1 MVTFYSTHCPK
12 CNILEKKLKAAN
24 IDYTENND
32 VNIMLSKGLR
42 TAPALEVDGEIYT
55 FTQAIEWLKKQEG

>member
-32 VNIMLSKGLR
+32 VDVMLSKGLS
-42 TAPALEVDGEIYT
+42 TTPALEVDSEIYT
-55 FTQAIEWLKKQEG
+55 FAQAVEWLKKQEG

>member
-32 VNIMLSKGLR
+32 VDIMLSKGLR

-55 FTQAIEWLKKQEG
+55 FTQAIEWLKNQEG

>member
-1 MVTFYSTHCPK
+1 MVTFYSTRCPK

-32 VNIMLSKGLR
+32 VDVMLSKGLL

-55 FTQAIEWLKKQEG
+55 FAQAVEWLKEQEG

>member
-12 CNILEKKLKAAN
+12 CIILEKKLKAAN

-32 VNIMLSKGLR
+32 VDVMLSKGLL
-42 TAPALEVDGEIYT
+42 TAPALEVDGKIYT
-55 FTQAIEWLKKQEG
+55 FTQAVEWLKNQEG

>member
-55 FTQAIEWLKKQEG
+55 FTQAIEWLKNQEG

>member
-24 IDYTENND
+24 INYTENND
-32 VNIMLSKGLR
+32 VDVMLSKGLR
-42 TAPALEVDGEIYT
+42 TAPALEVDGKIYT
-55 FTQAIEWLKKQEG
+55 FAQAVEWLKNQEG

>member
-24 IDYTENND
+24 INYTENND
-32 VNIMLSKGLR
+32 VDVMLSKGLL

-55 FTQAIEWLKKQEG
+55 FAQAVEWLKNQEG

>member
-42 TAPALEVDGEIYT
+42 TAPALEVDREIYT
-55 FTQAIEWLKKQEG
+55 FTQAIEWLKNQKG

>member
-24 IDYTENND
+24 IDYKENND

-55 FTQAIEWLKKQEG
+55 FTQAIEWLKNQEG

>member
-32 VNIMLSKGLR
+32 VDVMLSKGLL
-42 TAPALEVDGEIYT
+42 TAPVLEVDGEIYT
-55 FTQAIEWLKKQEG
+55 FTQAVEWLKNQEG

>member
-12 CNILEKKLKAAN
+12 CNILEKNLKAAN

-55 FTQAIEWLKKQEG
+55 FTQAIEWLKNQEG

>member
-32 VNIMLSKGLR
+32 VDVMLSKGLR

-55 FTQAIEWLKKQEG
+55 FTQAIEWLKNQEG

>member
-32 VNIMLSKGLR
+32 VDVMLSKGLS
-42 TAPALEVDGEIYT
+42 TTPALEVDGEIYT
-55 FTQAIEWLKKQEG
+55 FTQAVEWLKKQEG

>member
-32 VNIMLSKGLR
+32 VDVMLSKGLL

-55 FTQAIEWLKKQEG
+55 FVQTVEWLKKQEG

>member
-12 CNILEKKLKAAN
+12 CNILEKKLKASN

-55 FTQAIEWLKKQEG
+55 FTQAIEWLKNQEG

>member
-42 TAPALEVDGEIYT
+42 TAPALEVDGKIYT
-55 FTQAIEWLKKQEG
+55 FTQAIEWLKNQEG

>member
-12 CNILEKKLKAAN
+12 CNILEKKLKASN

-32 VNIMLSKGLR
+32 VDVMLSKDIL

-55 FTQAIEWLKKQEG
+55 FTQAVKWLKKQGG

>member
-12 CNILEKKLKAAN
+12 CHILEKKLKAAN

-32 VNIMLSKGLR
+32 VDVMLSKGLL

-55 FTQAIEWLKKQEG
+55 FTQAVEWLKNQEG

>member
-12 CNILEKKLKAAN
+12 CNILEKKLKASN
-24 IDYTENND
+24 INYIENND
-32 VNIMLSKGLR
+32 VDVMLSKGLL

-55 FTQAIEWLKKQEG
+55 FTQAVEWLKKQED

>member
-12 CNILEKKLKAAN
+12 CNILEKKLKASN

-32 VNIMLSKGLR
+32 VVVMLSKGLL
-42 TAPALEVDGEIYT
+42 TAPALEVNGEIYT
-55 FTQAIEWLKKQEG
+55 FAQAIEWLKKQEG

>member
-24 IDYTENND
+24 VDYTENND
-32 VNIMLSKGLR
+32 VDVMLSKGLL

-55 FTQAIEWLKKQEG
+55 FTQAVVWLKKQEG